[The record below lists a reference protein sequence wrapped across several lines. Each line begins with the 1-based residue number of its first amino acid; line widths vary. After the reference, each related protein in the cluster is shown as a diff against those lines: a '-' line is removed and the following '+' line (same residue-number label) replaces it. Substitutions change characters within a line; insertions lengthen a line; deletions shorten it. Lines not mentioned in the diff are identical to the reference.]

1 MITVAVAGGTRGM
14 GLAIVQELKRFP
26 DLYTTKVLSRH
37 PSKSFEDAHGVPVVS
52 VDYEDIQCLK
62 KTIEAENVHTLI
74 SNVFVSDGIGKAQH
88 NLIRA
93 ADASSSTKRFIP
105 STFDVPYDEE

>member
-26 DLYTTKVLSRH
+26 DLYTTKVLSRG
-37 PSKSFEDAHGVPVVS
+37 PSKTWEYDHGVTVVS
-52 VDYEDIQCLK
+52 VDYESIQSLK
-62 KTIEAENVHTLI
+62 DVLEAEQVHTLI

-105 STFDVPYDEE
+105 STFDVPYDDE